1 MFQEDSRL
9 MNPVNSTLLIIF
21 AFVAYFIIT
30 DDNVAKFIQLQL
42 QVIQVNIKRY
52 YLMAK
57 LHPRNPITNWMM
69 NRKYDKMERELRKK
83 LKMDE

>member
-1 MFQEDSRL
+1 

-30 DDNVAKFIQLQL
+30 DENVSKFIQLQL
-42 QVIQVNIKRY
+42 QVIQVNIQRY

>member
-1 MFQEDSRL
+1 
-9 MNPVNSTLLIIF
+9 MNPVNSTLLIIS
-21 AFVAYFIIT
+21 AIVAYLIIT
-30 DDNVAKFIQLQL
+30 DENVAGFIRLQL
-42 QVIQVNIKRY
+42 QVIQVNIQRY

-69 NRKYDKMERELRKK
+69 NRKYAKMERELRKK

>member
-1 MFQEDSRL
+1 

-21 AFVAYFIIT
+21 AFVAYFIVT
-30 DDNVAKFIQLQL
+30 DENVAKYIQLQL
-42 QVIQVNIKRY
+42 QVIQLNITRY
-52 YLMAK
+52 YLMVK

-69 NRKYDKMERELRKK
+69 NRKYAKMERELRKK

>member
-21 AFVAYFIIT
+21 AFVAYFVVT
-30 DDNVAKFIQLQL
+30 DENVLKFIQLQL

-57 LHPRNPITNWMM
+57 LNPRNPITNWMM

>member
-1 MFQEDSRL
+1 

-21 AFVAYFIIT
+21 AVIGYLIVT
-30 DDNVAKFIQLQL
+30 DENVAKFLQLQL

-52 YLMAK
+52 YLIAK
-57 LHPRNPITNWMM
+57 LHPKNPITNWMM

-83 LKMDE
+83 LKIDE

>member
-1 MFQEDSRL
+1 

-21 AFVAYFIIT
+21 AVIGYLIVT
-30 DDNVAKFIQLQL
+30 DENVAKFLQLQL

-57 LHPRNPITNWMM
+57 LHPKNPITNWMM

-83 LKMDE
+83 LKIDE

>member
-1 MFQEDSRL
+1 MT
-9 MNPVNSTLLIIF
+9 PVNSTLLIIF
-21 AFVAYFIIT
+21 TFVAYFIVT
-30 DDNVAKFIQLQL
+30 DENVAKYIQLQL
-42 QVIQVNIKRY
+42 QVIQINIKRY

-69 NRKYDKMERELRKK
+69 NRKYAKMERELRKK

>member
-1 MFQEDSRL
+1 
-9 MNPVNSTLLIIF
+9 MNPVNSTLLIIS
-21 AFVAYFIIT
+21 AFVAYFIVT
-30 DDNVAKFIQLQL
+30 DENVSKFIQLQL
-42 QVIQVNIKRY
+42 QVIQVNIQRY

-69 NRKYDKMERELRKK
+69 NRKYAKMERELRKK

>member
-1 MFQEDSRL
+1 

-30 DDNVAKFIQLQL
+30 DENVAKYIQLQL
-42 QVIQVNIKRY
+42 QVIQLNITRY

-69 NRKYDKMERELRKK
+69 NRKYAKMERELRKK

>member
-1 MFQEDSRL
+1 
-9 MNPVNSTLLIIF
+9 MNPVNSTLLIIS
-21 AFVAYFIIT
+21 AFVAYFIVT
-30 DDNVAKFIQLQL
+30 DENVSKFIQLQL
-42 QVIQVNIKRY
+42 QVIQVNIQRY

-57 LHPRNPITNWMM
+57 LHPKNPITNWMM

>member
-1 MFQEDSRL
+1 
-9 MNPVNSTLLIIF
+9 MNPVNSTLLIIS
-21 AFVAYFIIT
+21 AFVAYFIVT
-30 DDNVAKFIQLQL
+30 DENVAKYIQLQL
-42 QVIQVNIKRY
+42 QVIQVNIQRY

-69 NRKYDKMERELRKK
+69 NRKYAKMERELRKK